1 VTLISALAVFG
12 LLVTVFG
19 FVLAV
24 LRRALAADREV
35 SVTVRV
41 LPWRVEIR
49 VGRGPVPKKP
59 S

>member
-1 VTLISALAVFG
+1 MTLVSALVVFG

-24 LRRALAADREV
+24 LRRALAADRDV
-35 SVTVRV
+35 TVTVRV
-41 LPWRVEIR
+41 LPWRVEVR
-49 VGRGPVPKKP
+49 VGRGPVPDDP